1 MKRQNLGFTLIEL
14 IITMV
19 IAAIVVTIGVPSFR
33 NIILNNTR
41 VAQVNEL
48 VGALNLAR
56 SEAAKSGLRATI
68 CRSADGA
75 TCATDTS
82 GVWGSGWIVY
92 VDRNQDGALSSG
104 EAIKV
109 QGAIP
114 ESFTL
119 QTSVLLTQS
128 VTYLANGTLSSPASI
143 DTLVKCEGVFQLCD
157 SRKVDQA
164 RFITISVTGRV
175 AYREKRTS
183 GEICSCPP

>member
-1 MKRQNLGFTLIEL
+1 MNRQNLGFTLIEL

-41 VAQVNEL
+41 VAQVNEF

-75 TCATDTS
+75 TCATDTT

-92 VDRNQDGALSSG
+92 VDRNQDSSLSSG
-104 EAIKV
+104 ETIKV
-109 QGAIP
+109 QGSIP
-114 ESFTL
+114 QSFTL
-119 QTSVLLTQS
+119 QTSGALTQS
-128 VTYLANGTLSSPASI
+128 VTYLANGTLFSPGSI
-143 DTLVKCEGVFQLCD
+143 DAATCQGVFKLCD
-157 SRKVDQA
+157 YRGVDQA
-164 RFITISVTGRV
+164 RFIEISVTGRV
-175 AYREKRTS
+175 AYREKKTS
-183 GEICSCPP
+183 GEPCSCP